1 MKKRIFVFIGPPGSG
16 KGTQAEILK
25 KKFNLKHYSV
35 GSILRREITKKTVL
49 GKKVDSY
56 VKSGKLVPDKII
68 AELMFKKMDQ
78 DSTEII
84 LDGFPRNLTQT
95 RLLDGY
101 LAIKKRTV
109 YIIEITLFPKN
120 VLQRVSGRLYCECG
134 EIFHQE
140 FKPPLKKGI
149 CDRCK
154 KKLQARSDADPKVAQ
169 ARLLIYEKE
178 TKPAIK
184 YYRQNK
190 DRYCYAKINGNQ
202 TIEKVH
208 RDILAVIK

>member
-1 MKKRIFVFIGPPGSG
+1 MEKRIFVFIGPPGSG
-16 KGTQAEILK
+16 KGTQAELLK

-35 GSILRREITKKTVL
+35 GSILRREIVKKTVL
-49 GKKVDSY
+49 GKAVDTY
-56 VKSGKLVPDKII
+56 VQSGRLVPDKII

-101 LAIKKRTV
+101 LAIKKRDI
-109 YIIEITLFPKN
+109 YIIEITLPPKK
-120 VLQRVSGRLYCECG
+120 VLQRVSGRLFCECG

-149 CDRCK
+149 CDVCK
-154 KKLQARSDADPKVAQ
+154 KKLQSRSDANPKVAQ

-190 DRYCYAKINGNQ
+190 DRYCYTKINGNQ
-202 TIEKVH
+202 KIAAVYK
-208 RDILAVIK
+208 DILSAIK